1 MSYNLKRK
9 STMSNIVATQ
19 ILYSWHPCFIALMS
33 PGLVGLQN
41 KPLSMF
47 SVKYRMKR
55 RKQTA

>member
-19 ILYSWHPCFIALMS
+19 ILYSWHPCFLVLMS

-41 KPLSMF
+41 KPLY
-47 SVKYRMKR
+47 VKYRMKR
-55 RKQTA
+55 RKLTA